1 MLLLSL
7 CKSLRGLKS
16 HQRSCQVIKGLNEE
30 MVSTSNTE
38 TDEIINDNLDDFIAE
53 NLMELNQVLDL
64 LKQKQVWKKQICI
77 SGLYYMQEMKILVT
91 SIFPLKIRIA
101 FTDILQKPL
110 EQLIKSNYLCI
121 IQYTTS
127 LFSLHKVMT
136 LGVMVL

>member
-1 MLLLSL
+1 M
-7 CKSLRGLKS
+7 KS
-16 HQRSCQVIKGLNEE
+16 HQQSCQVIKGLNEE

>member
-1 MLLLSL
+1 M
-7 CKSLRGLKS
+7 KS